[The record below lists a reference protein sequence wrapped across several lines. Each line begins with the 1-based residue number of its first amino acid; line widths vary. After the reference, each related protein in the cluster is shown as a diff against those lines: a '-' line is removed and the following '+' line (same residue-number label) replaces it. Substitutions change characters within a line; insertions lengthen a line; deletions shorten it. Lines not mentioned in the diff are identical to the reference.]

1 MRIDDSWRDLAAP
14 DFSLYAGLDPERRI
28 MMMGADPFAPDK
40 CLPDHVIDATK
51 QALDDGKTHY
61 SLDNG
66 YAEPRLKTA
75 LVNKLWDFN
84 GMEIDPETELM
95 VGPSSAFTLFLS
107 IRICIRPGQGDEV
120 LVTSPGF
127 AENINDIHQMGAVC
141 VEVPTYE
148 EDGFAL
154 RMDEFRSRITERTRA
169 IVITNPNN
177 PTGTV
182 YTRENLMELAALAE
196 EFDLGVIVDQ
206 DFERQIYDGAEYV
219 NFATLP
225 GMRERTLTV
234 FGTSKDLGLTGF
246 RVGYLVAPAEI
257 MPLLKIATFNYV
269 GPTNTFA
276 QYGVAA
282 AYENPAYTDEWFTIY
297 DQRRHAIFEAL
308 QGIPGV
314 GVTMPAG
321 GFYHWVNI
329 SELGTSLEVVKHLV
343 ETQQL
348 GVSPG
353 NWFGNV
359 GEGYIR
365 VMYGSNGRDEIF
377 REGVSRLASGLREL
391 AELKGVSAAA

>member
-141 VEVPTYE
+141 VQVPTYE

-182 YTRENLMELAALAE
+182 YTRKNLMELAALAE

-206 DFERQIYDGAEYV
+206 DFERQVYDGAEYV

-297 DQRRHAIFEAL
+297 DQRRHAIFDAL

-377 REGVSRLASGLREL
+377 REGVSRLAAGLREL
-391 AELKGVSAAA
+391 AGLKGVSAAV